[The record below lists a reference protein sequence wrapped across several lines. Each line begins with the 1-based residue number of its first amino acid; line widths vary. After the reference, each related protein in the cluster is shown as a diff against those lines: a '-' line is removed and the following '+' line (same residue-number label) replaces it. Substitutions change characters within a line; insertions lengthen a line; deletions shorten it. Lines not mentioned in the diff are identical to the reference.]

1 MPEPGRPAVR
11 RREFLAAAGGL
22 VAAACSGAAPAP
34 SPRGRTRPPAGRTPL
49 VSPASIPPGGTPR
62 QRRAQPATPAT
73 APVILARSHV
83 PVLCFHQVRD
93 WAAGD
98 SPSARAIITPPW
110 RFAAQIGALAQ
121 AGYTA
126 ISPDQLL
133 AYLEYGTGLPG
144 RPVMLSFD
152 DASESQY
159 AHALPVLLAHRF
171 TDPRNP
177 RIGPARR
184 HPASN
189 LVGRSESTRLRPLA
203 EPMAAPEGRPELV
216 QQIQG
221 QEPGPGR
228 AGLRRDPRPGRG
240 APGRQPA
247 RRGAHGRDPF
257 PVRRRP
263 ACHTASLNS
272 TSRTSLLS
280 GRLTCGGQADEQR
293 GFQAAYTRAGVTGVL
308 FHKQPLDSSAPGH
321 ELAADVAAAVDNVAS
336 TNLVAC
342 VLNTVDDD
350 FSSTRCSRD
359 SPRTSRSTS
368 CHLP

>member
-73 APVILARSHV
+73 APVILARPHV

-110 RFAAQIGALAQ
+110 RFAAQIDALAR

-126 ISPDQLL
+126 ITPDQLL
-133 AYLEYGTGLPG
+133 AYLQYGTGLPA
-144 RPVMLSFD
+144 RPVLLSFD

-171 TDPRNP
+171 TATFFVMTVVLDKPRWFSRGQVRDLHRRGMTIAAHTFDHHPVTGYSGPDWQIQLVEPARELARITGRPIRLFAYPYGLWNQAALPHLHAAGYQAAFQLSQPQDPR
-177 RIGPARR
+177 
-184 HPASN
+184 
-189 LVGRSESTRLRPLA
+189 
-203 EPMAAPEGRPELV
+203 
-216 QQIQG
+216 
-221 QEPGPGR
+221 
-228 AGLRRDPRPGRG
+228 
-240 APGRQPA
+240 
-247 RRGAHGRDPF
+247 
-257 PVRRRP
+257 
-263 ACHTASLNS
+263 
-272 TSRTSLLS
+272 
-280 GRLTCGGQADEQR
+280 
-293 GFQAAYTRAGVTGVL
+293 
-308 FHKQPLDSSAPGH
+308 QPLLTIRRMITPSGWNGPTLLRH
-321 ELAADVAAAVDNVAS
+321 L
-336 TNLVAC
+336 
-342 VLNTVDDD
+342 
-350 FSSTRCSRD
+350 
-359 SPRTSRSTS
+359 RT
-368 CHLP
+368 HV